1 MGSFGLADE
10 GVTRGT
16 RGEASGTDAPEASPP
31 LCTGMPGRLFLSVRT
46 KRRVSVWLG
55 EHIILSSYGL

>member
-1 MGSFGLADE
+1 M
-10 GVTRGT
+10 TRGT
-16 RGEASGTDAPEASPP
+16 RGEASGASVPEASPP